1 MRRSSSGRH
10 YASYE
15 LTDRELV
22 GLIDAPPEEVEQLL
36 WDAGAV
42 RQPLAA
48 LKTLPD
54 GRKEVGSWAFRD
66 GLLAETQTHV
76 ILFDGDP
83 RGRDVGGGSPGGLSH
98 QPLDRPGPLPRA
110 WVRCRGWRARCSRA
124 ARRGCVGRWVVERV
138 WGQNYRNPQSVNKYG
153 QADVHHSRWGR
164 TRWVFWDGR
173 RNRDGESDE
182 LGDQFP
188 DAHRDGGAN
197 RNRDSESNT

>member
-1 MRRSSSGRH
+1 MLDTPTAIAASLVATAALLATLWALRQPLAKSWLGPAADGWEHARRGLLPLLDRLLGQYTDDRH

-66 GLLAETQTHV
+66 SLLAPTQTHV
-76 ILFDGDP
+76 VLFEGILEGETLVAAHQEASPLLPWTALDHY
-83 RGRDVGGGSPGGLSH
+83 RGRGLDVDAG
-98 QPLDRPGPLPRA
+98 
-110 WVRCRGWRARCSRA
+110 
-124 ARRGCVGRWVVERV
+124 ERV
-138 WGQNYRNPQSVNKYG
+138 VRE
-153 QADVHHSRWGR
+153 RL
-164 TRWVFWDGR
+164 
-173 RNRDGESDE
+173 DE
-182 LGDQFP
+182 GVWME
-188 DAHRDGGAN
+188 G
-197 RNRDSESNT
+197 